1 MQFDVM
7 DVRDMKYKDGQFDL
21 IIDKS
26 TIDSLMCSENP
37 LMNVTKMIEEGYRV
51 LAEGGYYLAVSYSG
65 SRMEHFLRE
74 IYKFEMT
81 KKELKKMDE

>member
-7 DVRDMKYKDGQFDL
+7 DVREMKYKNEEFDL

-26 TIDSLMCSENP
+26 TIDSLMCSDNP

-51 LAEGGYYLAVSYSG
+51 LAEGGYYFAVSYSG
-65 SRMEHFLRE
+65 SRM
-74 IYKFEMT
+74 
-81 KKELKKMDE
+81 